1 MSPRSEPGT
10 FELIEIDEDHA
21 KARAF
26 NMLFMVWRKRT
37 LADAYGRSIPLAREL
52 IGKFPEGIGI
62 SQVVEVDAVPPDSDA
77 RTLFS
82 YLSRLDGLV
91 HLAVI
96 HDGVGFKAAAV
107 RAIMTGVQALARPKC
122 KLTVVADVNTAAQWH
137 AAEQALLGRRETA
150 EEIAG
155 IVRSLRRIHR
165 DRYPR

>member
-1 MSPRSEPGT
+1 MSPRAVNT
-10 FELIEIDEDHA
+10 AFELIEIDEDHA

-26 NMLFMVWRKRT
+26 NMLFMVWRRRT
-37 LADAYGRSIPLAREL
+37 LADAYGKSIPLAREL
-52 IGKFPEGIGI
+52 LSKYPEGIGI

-91 HLAVI
+91 HLAVT

-122 KLTVVADVNTAAQWH
+122 KLVVVADVDTAAQWH
-137 AAEQALLGRRETA
+137 AAEQALLGRRESA
-150 EEIAG
+150 EQIAS
-155 IVRSLRRIHR
+155 IIRAVRQIHR
-165 DRYPR
+165 ERYP